1 MQKLPKKQLKNKIF
15 LVLTGILL
23 SGASSASDMQILL
36 TPGAKNFSFSLSSN
50 PTTGYHWVVSAQDK
64 KKIKLNRSYYQSSQ
78 QILMGAGGQQV
89 FDFTVLHADKKLDT
103 TIRLLYARSWEK
115 KSVKTQVVHITTKNP

>member
-1 MQKLPKKQLKNKIF
+1 MQKRLKKQLKNKLF
-15 LVLTGILL
+15 LWLTGLLL

-50 PTTGYHWVVSAQDK
+50 PTTGYHWVIATQEI
-64 KKIKLNRSYYQSSQ
+64 KKIKLTRSYYQSSQ

-103 TIRLLYARSWEK
+103 TIRIMYARSWEK
-115 KSVKTQVVHITTKNP
+115 TPVKTQFVHIKTKL

>member
-1 MQKLPKKQLKNKIF
+1 MQKRQKKQLKNKIF
-15 LVLTGILL
+15 LGLAGLLL
-23 SGASSASDMQILL
+23 SGASCASDMQILL
-36 TPGAKNFSFSLSSN
+36 TPGIKNFSFSLSSN
-50 PTTGYHWVVSAQDK
+50 PTTGYHWVIATQDK
-64 KKIKLNRSYYQSSQ
+64 KKVKLNRSYYQSSQ

-115 KSVKTQVVHITTKNP
+115 TPVKTQLVHIKSRN